1 MSHVANTT
9 NSTSRDKR
17 GDGIHDMRKEQRNQ
31 RVGESKDSSLIE
43 VFGTWGGRPGYRPV
57 LEELLEALGG
67 YAASERKVLNAAIG
81 FNDELTNSK
90 DENGHFYRGC
100 FISSL
105 SQGEFNE
112 LRRAAEETGP
122 FWGGKRYED
131 AHKVLSGVLA
141 ADREEGLAGTSCA
154 HWWCGPS
161 HLRDLI
167 LCTRFISKQAR
178 YAYDQK
184 GYAMSA
190 DSMMSEL
197 YQDCWDMYGQVALAP
212 NPLVW
217 LRQAD
222 SDGVTVHMGEEER
235 CQMLADLENLSTRLW
250 CMASAVDLD
259 DLVARLALQPDS
271 GARDVATLRLYGRAL
286 GFCGVDDRIVEAKG
300 SEREAGHQSWQ
311 PQVNLT

>member
-9 NSTSRDKR
+9 NSTSCDKR
-17 GDGIHDMRKEQRNQ
+17 GDSIHDMRKEQRNQ

-43 VFGTWGGRPGYRPV
+43 VFGTRGGRPGYRPT
-57 LEELLEALGG
+57 LEELLDALGG
-67 YAASERKVLNAAIG
+67 YAASGRKVLNAAIG

-100 FISSL
+100 FMKSL
-105 SQGEFNE
+105 NQEEFDE
-112 LRRAAEETGP
+112 LRRAAEETGL

-141 ADREEGLAGTSCA
+141 ADREEGLAGMSCA

-300 SEREAGHQSWQ
+300 SEREAGLQSWQ